1 MLPVAGS
8 GTMELPAPQMCTP
21 RGWTRGLL
29 RAVSEGKS
37 EAMGEFYS
45 WAKDPPRTR
54 DQTLTHIAE

>member
-1 MLPVAGS
+1 
-8 GTMELPAPQMCTP
+8 MELPAPQMCTP

-29 RAVSEGKS
+29 RVVSEGKS
-37 EAMGEFYS
+37 EAIGEFYS